1 MRLWVTSV
9 FDEPTIISGLQAN
22 ATLIGLAA
30 SDADLPS
37 GLAAVADRVWSIPW
51 VDRQH
56 IEVAIQLMTG
66 EAASL
71 PDRQY
76 RLGSVLKALRPGVAA
91 AKVVA
96 DLKALHKNDRADDE
110 ANAST
115 VLADW
120 DDVGDEAPGA
130 DQPDEQPPG
139 KAAKKVTRLRDL
151 AGFGEARDWGLQLAA
166 DFAEFKAGRLGWED
180 VDKGLLLSGPPGS
193 GKTFFAVAL
202 AAECEVPLLR
212 SSYADWEAA
221 TGPGN
226 LIAEAIQ
233 KAFADSAQRG
243 AVHRFHR

>member
-9 FDEPTIISGLQAN
+9 FDELTIIAGLQAN
-22 ATLIGLAA
+22 ATLIGVAA
-30 SDADLPS
+30 SDAELPA
-37 GLAAVADRVWSIPW
+37 GFAAVADRIWSIPW

-91 AKVVA
+91 VKVVA

-120 DDVGDEAPGA
+120 DDVG
-130 DQPDEQPPG
+130 
-139 KAAKKVTRLRDL
+139 R
-151 AGFGEARDWGLQLAA
+151 
-166 DFAEFKAGRLGWED
+166 
-180 VDKGLLLSGPPGS
+180 
-193 GKTFFAVAL
+193 
-202 AAECEVPLLR
+202 
-212 SSYADWEAA
+212 
-221 TGPGN
+221 
-226 LIAEAIQ
+226 
-233 KAFADSAQRG
+233 
-243 AVHRFHR
+243 

>member
-1 MRLWVTSV
+1 
-9 FDEPTIISGLQAN
+9 
-22 ATLIGLAA
+22 
-30 SDADLPS
+30 
-37 GLAAVADRVWSIPW
+37 

-91 AKVVA
+91 VKVVA

-120 DDVGDEAPGA
+120 DDVADEAPGA

-193 GKTFFAVAL
+193 GKTFFAVRPRRRVRGSTSAF
-202 AAECEVPLLR
+202 VLR
-212 SSYADWEAA
+212 RLGSRH
-221 TGPGN
+221 GPRQSDRPGDPES
-226 LIAEAIQ
+226 LRP
-233 KAFADSAQRG
+233 SAQELP
-243 AVHRFHR
+243 VYRFHR

>member
-1 MRLWVTSV
+1 VSFVSEIIVHCFPLNRNPPADAIDGAEATSGDGPDEFLRGDVALAAVLLDAVGASPADFKHGVHVIHAPSALIDGVKRVIAKTSGIDFCDVHARRRPTDGLWVTSV
-9 FDEPTIISGLQAN
+9 FDELTIISGLQAN

-30 SDADLPS
+30 SDAELPP
-37 GLAAVADRVWSIPW
+37 GLAVIADRVWSIPW

-91 AKVVA
+91 VKVVA

-120 DDVGDEAPGA
+120 VDVGPDEAPG
-130 DQPDEQPPG
+130 EI
-139 KAAKKVTRLRDL
+139 RS
-151 AGFGEARDWGLQLAA
+151 AG
-166 DFAEFKAGRLGWED
+166 
-180 VDKGLLLSGPPGS
+180 
-193 GKTFFAVAL
+193 
-202 AAECEVPLLR
+202 
-212 SSYADWEAA
+212 
-221 TGPGN
+221 
-226 LIAEAIQ
+226 
-233 KAFADSAQRG
+233 
-243 AVHRFHR
+243 